1 MSKVKDTFFGGA
13 EKKAGKAEQRAQ
25 QAAGRLSAEQLEKT
39 ESQFDPFLGEEAG
52 QSLQAQQALL
62 GLQGVEAQNQAFGAL
77 QESPG
82 QRFIRQRQ
90 ERGLVRNA
98 SAIGGLGGGNIRTA
112 LQEQAAGFA
121 QQDIQNQFNRLGITS
136 AGEQAVTGRQQQAV
150 TNLANIRGGF
160 GAQQGAALI
169 GAGQAKASGI
179 VGQAAGLRGG
189 ITQLAGAGAG
199 FAGGGG
205 AQGALQGFAGV

>member
-1 MSKVKDTFFGGA
+1 
-13 EKKAGKAEQRAQ
+13 
-25 QAAGRLSAEQLEKT
+25 
-39 ESQFDPFLGEEAG
+39 
-52 QSLQAQQALL
+52 
-62 GLQGVEAQNQAFGAL
+62 
-77 QESPG
+77 
-82 QRFIRQRQ
+82 
-90 ERGLVRNA
+90 
-98 SAIGGLGGGNIRTA
+98 LGGGNIRTA

-169 GAGQAKASGI
+169 GAGQAKATGI
-179 VGQAAGLRGG
+179 VQSAAGLRAGVS
-189 ITQLAGAGAG
+189 QLAGAGAG

-205 AQGALQGFAGV
+205 TQGALKGFAGV